1 MGGHYNNVHS
11 RGKSSRILCIIT
23 TTTTYIMQQMKQFNQ
38 RSALRVH
45 LSLSEKT
52 LSLKREVEDFSQICE
67 SNFSQKSISEK
78 KESVGYW

>member
-1 MGGHYNNVHS
+1 
-11 RGKSSRILCIIT
+11 
-23 TTTTYIMQQMKQFNQ
+23 MQQMKQFNQ